1 MVNVGLPEAVPLAP
15 RYNAPPEAPY
25 DSQEFVDVAAA
36 EFDRNT
42 ELMRI
47 KVAESEAYIAPPPAP
62 AS

>member
-1 MVNVGLPEAVPLAP
+1 MVNVGLPEDELCTP
-15 RYNAPPEAPY
+15 RNNAPPLAPY
-25 DSQEFVDVAAA
+25 DSQELVDVAAA